1 MATLPGYTARVS
13 KKPAKPTVELKPS
26 RIRREPVRAAEPT
39 GPAAKAW
46 WNPSERET
54 WIVVV
59 GVVLFA
65 IALTALSIGIG
76 EVTSH

>member
-1 MATLPGYTARVS
+1 MS
-13 KKPAKPTVELKPS
+13 KPAKKAVELKPS
-26 RIRREPVRAAEPT
+26 KIRRDPVRTDPAAGPT
-39 GPAAKAW
+39 GKAW
-46 WNPSERET
+46 FDSSEWEA

-65 IALTALSIGIG
+65 LALTALSIGIS